1 MVYIFFGLGFFN
13 VVKKLMKKNPENVKA
28 TNVDG
33 WTPIHFAANN
43 GIYCLLT
50 LYLIVY
56 WFIYKVDSTKKII
69 PISGHYKIVK
79 LLISYSFN
87 PNAPSIVGTTPIHL
101 ASIGGHLEIIKLL
114 LTYTN
119 SANEQD
125 YFGVTPI
132 HLAAGK
138 FVYILIV
145 CLQI

>member
-1 MVYIFFGLGFFN
+1 M
-13 VVKKLMKKNPENVKA
+13 
-28 TNVDG
+28 
-33 WTPIHFAANN
+33 
-43 GIYCLLT
+43 
-50 LYLIVY
+50 
-56 WFIYKVDSTKKII
+56 
-69 PISGHYKIVK
+69 K

-87 PNAPSIVGTTPIHL
+87 PNARSIVGTTPIHL
-101 ASIGGHLEIIKLL
+101 ASIGGHLEIVKLL

>member
-1 MVYIFFGLGFFN
+1 MIIIYGLYFFGLGFFN

-43 GIYCLLT
+43 GH
-50 LYLIVY
+50 
-56 WFIYKVDSTKKII
+56 F
-69 PISGHYKIVK
+69 KIVK

>member
-1 MVYIFFGLGFFN
+1 M
-13 VVKKLMKKNPENVKA
+13 
-28 TNVDG
+28 
-33 WTPIHFAANN
+33 
-43 GIYCLLT
+43 
-50 LYLIVY
+50 
-56 WFIYKVDSTKKII
+56 
-69 PISGHYKIVK
+69 K

-125 YFGVTPI
+125 YFGVTPF